1 MRRRQQQ
8 LADDDDDAAPA
19 VDTYMY
25 MYHVYV
31 DMIGVDMYSLLHL
44 KCRSISKSN
53 LNLVGLFSAERGK
66 RDLQN

>member
-1 MRRRQQQ
+1 VRRRQQQ
-8 LADDDDDAAPA
+8 LADDDDDAGPA

-25 MYHVYV
+25 MYV